1 MRIVFKFVYLLNL
14 KYLSYLKKYYYYT
27 ILKKCGSNLKVYG
40 NVNIKNPQNIII
52 GNNCSFNDD
61 VYLNGWSFINI
72 GNNVALSA
80 GCKII
85 STSLD
90 SNKLIN
96 SIYEHIGKGI
106 NIGNNVQIGAGAIVL
121 DGVNIGN
128 NVIIGAGAVVTKD
141 IPNKVVATGIPAKII
156 KDFNEKN

>member
-1 MRIVFKFVYLLNL
+1 MKLIFKFIYFLNL
-14 KYLSYLKKYYYYT
+14 KYLSYLKKYYYYY
-27 ILKKCGSNLKVYG
+27 ILKKCGNNLKVYG
-40 NVNIKNPQNIII
+40 KINIKNPHNIII

-72 GNNVALSA
+72 GDNVALSA

-90 SNKLIN
+90 SEKLIN
-96 SIYEHIGKGI
+96 SIYEHKGKGI
-106 NIGNNVQIGAGAIVL
+106 QIGNNIQIGAGAIIL

-128 NVIIGAGAVVTKD
+128 NVIIGAGAVVTKN
-141 IPNKVVATGIPAKII
+141 IPSKVIVAGIPAKII
-156 KDFNEKN
+156 KDYSEKN

>member
-1 MRIVFKFVYLLNL
+1 MKLIFKFIYFLNL
-14 KYLSYLKKYYYYT
+14 KYLSYLKKYYYYS
-27 ILKKCGSNLKVYG
+27 ILKKCGNNLKVYG
-40 NVNIKNPQNIII
+40 KINIKNPDNIII

-72 GNNVALSA
+72 GDNVALSA

-90 SNKLIN
+90 SEKLIN
-96 SIYEHIGKGI
+96 SIYEHKGKGI
-106 NIGNNVQIGAGAIVL
+106 QIGNNIQIGAGAIIL

-128 NVIIGAGAVVTKD
+128 NVIIGAGAVVTKN
-141 IPNKVVATGIPAKII
+141 IPSKVIVAGIPAKII
-156 KDFNEKN
+156 KDYSEKN